1 MAKITYELWK
11 KGGRLPSRRRA
22 KIIAEEIL
30 PCLTGAKTIL
40 DFGCG
45 NMLISKY
52 IFEKSNKKIK
62 ITGLDVIDL
71 NMTDLNH
78 VLYDG
83 KKIPFKDKQFDVVI
97 AIFALHHTG
106 NPKEMLKECIRVA
119 RSKVILAEDIYQNRI
134 EEIITKGADWIIT
147 HFALSQDM
155 QSNFLSI
162 NEWKEE
168 FLKNNLRLAQL
179 KRIDLAPLFPIKIW
193 VPFEL
198 VIEPMTKN
206 HQKMICV
213 ESTCVGRDKEV
224 TS

>member
-1 MAKITYELWK
+1 MAKIIQRIL
-11 KGGRLPSRRRA
+11 LPVDKLRA
-22 KIIAEEIL
+22 KKIAEEIL

-45 NMLISKY
+45 NMLICKY

-97 AIFALHHTG
+97 AIFALHHTD

-134 EEIITKGADWIIT
+134 EEIITKGADRIIN
-147 HFALSQDM
+147 HFALSQDI

-168 FLKNNLRLAQL
+168 FLKNNVRLAQV
-179 KRIDLAPLFPIKIW
+179 KRINLAPLFPIKIW
-193 VPFEL
+193 VEFEL
-198 VIEPMTKN
+198 VI
-206 HQKMICV
+206 
-213 ESTCVGRDKEV
+213 
-224 TS
+224 

>member
-1 MAKITYELWK
+1 MTKITYGVWK
-11 KGGRLPSRRRA
+11 KSRLLLGPGRRTI
-22 KIIAEEIL
+22 IIAEEIL
-30 PCLTGAKTIL
+30 PSLTGAKTIL

-52 IFEKSNKKIK
+52 IVEKLNKKIK

-97 AIFALHHTG
+97 AIFALHHTD

-119 RSKVILAEDIYQNRI
+119 RYKVILAEDIYQNRI
-134 EEIITKGADWIIT
+134 EEIITKGADWIIN
-147 HFALSQDM
+147 HFALSQDT

-168 FLKNNLRLAQL
+168 FLKNNVRLAQV
-179 KRIDLAPLFPIKIW
+179 KRINLAPLLPIKIW
-193 VPFEL
+193 VQFEL
-198 VIEPMTKN
+198 VI
-206 HQKMICV
+206 
-213 ESTCVGRDKEV
+213 
-224 TS
+224 

>member
-1 MAKITYELWK
+1 MWK
-11 KGGRLPSRRRA
+11 VTSRLLLGPGRRT
-22 KIIAEEIL
+22 IIMAEEIL

-134 EEIITKGADWIIT
+134 EEIITKGADRIIN
-147 HFALSQDM
+147 HFALSQDI

-168 FLKNNLRLAQL
+168 FLKNNVLLAQV
-179 KRIDLAPLFPIKIW
+179 KRMNLAPLFPIKIG
-193 VPFEL
+193 VEFEL
-198 VIEPMTKN
+198 VI
-206 HQKMICV
+206 
-213 ESTCVGRDKEV
+213 
-224 TS
+224 